1 MNKKEIIQQVSSK
14 TSINQKYTIKIIDAT
29 IKAIIEA
36 TASGETV
43 QLAGFGTFEAHVRKE
58 RTGKNPLTGEDI
70 KIAASTVP
78 IFRAAKD
85 FKQMVNKL

>member
-1 MNKKEIIQQVSSK
+1 MNKKQIIQQVSSK
-14 TSINQKYTIKIIDAT
+14 TSINQKDTIKVIDAT

-58 RTGKNPLTGEDI
+58 RIGKNPLTGEEIVI
-70 KIAASTVP
+70 KAVQVP
-78 IFRAAKD
+78 VFRAAKN
-85 FKQMVNKL
+85 FKDVVKKQ